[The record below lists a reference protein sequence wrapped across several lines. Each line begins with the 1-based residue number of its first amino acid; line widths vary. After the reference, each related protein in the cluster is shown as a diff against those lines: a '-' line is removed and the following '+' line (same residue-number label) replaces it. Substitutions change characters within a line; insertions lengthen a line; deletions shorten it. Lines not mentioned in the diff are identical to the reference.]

1 MAIFKV
7 YTQRLMAYLTWK
19 RHPLVGFEQN
29 YRDERF
35 KVFLFEE
42 TEGLKND
49 VTYYSEHKEELD
61 ICIKP

>member
-1 MAIFKV
+1 
-7 YTQRLMAYLTWK
+7 MAYLTWK

-42 TEGLKND
+42 TDLLRSD
-49 VTYYSEHKEELD
+49 VTYYSEHKDELD

>member
-1 MAIFKV
+1 MTIFKV

-19 RHPLVGFEQN
+19 RHPLVGLEQN

-42 TEGLKND
+42 TEGLKQD
-49 VTYYSEHKEELD
+49 VTYYSEHKDELD
-61 ICIKP
+61 ICIK